1 MIPTTKSSETK
12 KLYALAAISALMSIF
27 FSFMGAPFVRVLVT
41 KKSKIFW
48 FVGVVFIAALFF
60 FKMHLIA
67 IYVGAIWMTL
77 GLYSE
82 LEKRGIDWKR
92 SGMLSVIS
100 GILFGVGSYLAVTK
114 LSLSQDL
121 AHQIVEPLMLS
132 LKQIVPDQKFETQ
145 AIMMYMPGVLGSALV
160 SSIAASFVF
169 ESQIFQVFNLKR
181 EKLASGLKWLEFR
194 LPDMFIWLSLFAFL
208 FSMVDTSI
216 RLFDINIVQVIAINI
231 SIISVVA
238 YFFQGISVIEFATR
252 IFRVGRISK
261 FMLYFLLITWALPL
275 VTLLGLADYW
285 VDFRRLLRKRIK
297 VN

>member
-1 MIPTTKSSETK
+1 
-12 KLYALAAISALMSIF
+12 
-27 FSFMGAPFVRVLVT
+27 
-41 KKSKIFW
+41 
-48 FVGVVFIAALFF
+48 
-60 FKMHLIA
+60 LIA

-114 LSLSQDL
+114 LSLSPDL

-145 AIMMYMPGVLGSALV
+145 AIMMFMPGVLGSALV

-216 RLFDINIVQVIAINI
+216 RLFEINIVQVIAINI